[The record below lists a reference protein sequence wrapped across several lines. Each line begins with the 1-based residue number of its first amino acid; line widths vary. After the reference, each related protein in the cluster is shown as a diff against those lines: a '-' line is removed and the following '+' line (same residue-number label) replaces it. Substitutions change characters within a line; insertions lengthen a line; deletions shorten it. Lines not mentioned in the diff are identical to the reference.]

1 MTEKRSHGGTMKH
14 AKIGKGGY
22 VKAKEKSGG
31 GKKGG
36 GGKQHGKTSGYG
48 AEASCP
54 SSSMKQQGKES
65 Y

>member
-1 MTEKRSHGGTMKH
+1 MKH

-54 SSSMKQQGKES
+54 SSSMKQQGKAS